1 METMAAPFVSEPGSE
16 SPASLKRSLDDTG
29 VDEMDQ
35 RQIDKAKRQASN
47 AIEVTFRLL
56 CPVPRSGSVIGKG
69 GEIIKQLRA
78 DTGARIRIEECLPN
92 AEERVITISAGDT
105 ADASWSPAQEALFRV
120 HSRIVEGDTEGELP
134 TGNTSA
140 RLLVYGAQVN
150 DPAIVQKRTSVL
162 NVMT

>member
-1 METMAAPFVSEPGSE
+1 MQTEVDADMETLAAPFVSASEEGGEGSV
-16 SPASLKRSLDDTG
+16 SPSLKRTLDDSTA
-29 VDEMDQ
+29 EELEQ
-35 RQIDKAKRQASN
+35 LQTDKAKRQAS
-47 AIEVTFRLL
+47 AALEVTFRLL

-92 AEERVITISAGDT
+92 AEERVITISASDT

-120 HSRIVEGDTEGELP
+120 HSRIVEGDNEGELP

-140 RLLVYGAQVN
+140 RLLVYGPQVN
-150 DPAIVQKRTSVL
+150 
-162 NVMT
+162 N